1 MDFVIQ
7 DSSASSTISHGRLE
21 GFAGDNHDWDWQPGV
36 RVGMGFYLDHDA
48 WNLDFKWTWLN
59 ITNYEHANATTS
71 GGKVIPLWLLGSDTP
86 SSQVNGTRSSA
97 TWNADYNTIDVR
109 LGKPHYVSRYF
120 VLNPHFGVR
129 GAWIDQH
136 FSVSYGGFGDNNRTI
151 HHGENDF
158 WGVGARCGIDTNWI
172 LGKGWKLFGNVASSI
187 LFGKFEVDQS
197 LNIPSNGGFDMRYDY
212 YQNQPNFEITLGIA
226 WGMYFNKQRNY
237 VGLKAAYEFHE
248 WWDQLNMRKFFSG
261 SAGWANDVVSRGNLT
276 LNGFSLALQFDI

>member
-1 MDFVIQ
+1 MCIRDRCL
-7 DSSASSTISHGRLE
+7 A
-21 GFAGDNHDWDWQPGV
+21 
-36 RVGMGFYLDHDA
+36 Y
-48 WNLDFKWTWLN
+48 
-59 ITNYEHANATTS
+59 
-71 GGKVIPLWLLGSDTP
+71 
-86 SSQVNGTRSSA
+86 
-97 TWNADYNTIDVR
+97 
-109 LGKPHYVSRYF
+109 
-120 VLNPHFGVR
+120 GVR